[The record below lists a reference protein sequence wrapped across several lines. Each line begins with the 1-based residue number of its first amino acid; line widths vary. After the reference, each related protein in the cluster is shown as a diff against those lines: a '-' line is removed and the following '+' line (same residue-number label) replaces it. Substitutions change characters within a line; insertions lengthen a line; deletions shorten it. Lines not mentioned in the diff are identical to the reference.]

1 MFPESA
7 CVGIHGYIF
16 PFNFADKFPL

>member
-7 CVGIHGYIF
+7 CMGIHGYIF
-16 PFNFADKFPL
+16 SFNFADKFPL